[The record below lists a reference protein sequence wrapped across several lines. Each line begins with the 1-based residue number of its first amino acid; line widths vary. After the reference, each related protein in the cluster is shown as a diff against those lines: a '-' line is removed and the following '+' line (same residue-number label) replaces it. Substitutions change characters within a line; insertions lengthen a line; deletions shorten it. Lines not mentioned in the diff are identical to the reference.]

1 MARPRRI
8 LVTGGDGQLGI
19 ELQRALD
26 VLGEVVVCRRGDCD
40 LAVSAS
46 IRRKVREVGPDLAC
60 AVNTVAPLVLGE
72 EASRLG
78 ALVVHYS
85 SDYVFDGKKEG
96 AYTEED
102 EPNPLGVYGRT
113 KRDGERGLMAS
124 GARCVIFRTSWVC
137 STHGKNFVKTILRLA
152 SERPELKIVADQ
164 WGAPT
169 GAAMLADASAHVAS
183 PSILSNSTEEKS
195 GCPPY
200 ETLLRIYA
208 FALPPATSLQSKS
221 GEIVAWFP
229 TGHRHRL
236 LLVDPAKQEIAENF
250 LVRPERDTDLSALFK
265 APAVN
270 DTGYPEGACP
280 L

>member
-19 ELQRALD
+19 ELQRALA

-169 GAAMLADASAHVAS
+169 GAALLADASAHVAS
-183 PSILSNSTEEKS
+183 H
-195 GCPPY
+195 Y
-200 ETLLRIYA
+200 LLHNGAHFPFGLYHLTA
-208 FALPPATSLQSKS
+208 S
-221 GEIVAWFP
+221 GETTWHELARYVLARASHAGKQGLLSPEQVFP
-229 TGHRHRL
+229 ISSAEYPTPAARPKNSRL
-236 LLVDPAKQEIAENF
+236 NTEKFRKAFDLHLPHWQYGIDAVIDGLL
-250 LVRPERDTDLSALFK
+250 
-265 APAVN
+265 
-270 DTGYPEGACP
+270 
-280 L
+280 